1 MLYLFLQ
8 GRIKSIIHSND
19 AIQINDVIVMEQFG
33 QIAFVIVVIHM
44 NRLSQYTY
52 IITRHTQFV

>member
-1 MLYLFLQ
+1 MH
-8 GRIKSIIHSND
+8 RND
-19 AIQINDVIVMEQFG
+19 AIQINDIIVMEQFG